1 MNGVDAP
8 PRGAPVATI
17 GAVHSADRDALRALL
32 LETGQFAADEV
43 CVALELFDEAFAP
56 GGGNGQDPDV
66 YAFLGARRADGT
78 LAGYACWGRTPR
90 TRGCCD
96 LYWLAVAPSEQGRG
110 TGGRLLQAAEGAMR
124 ADGGRLSLVEAS
136 GRADAAGARRFYER
150 HGYACAA
157 IVRDFYAPLD
167 DRLSF
172 VRRLRPPGHAPGC

>member
-1 MNGVDAP
+1 MDALA
-8 PRGAPVATI
+8 RGAPVTI
-17 GAVHSADRDALRALL
+17 GAVHAADRDALRFLL
-32 LETGQFAADEV
+32 AETGQFGADEV
-43 CVALELFDEAFAP
+43 RIAVELFDEAFAL
-56 GGGNGQDPDV
+56 GGGDGLDPEV
-66 YAFLGARRADGT
+66 YAFVGARRADGT
-78 LAGYACWGRTPR
+78 LAGYACWGRTPH

-136 GRADAAGARRFYER
+136 GRANAAGARRFYER

-157 IVRDFYAPLD
+157 VARDFYARGD

-172 VRRLRPPGHAPGC
+172 VRRLRPTGHAPSG